1 MPKTQSAKL
10 SSRNLVMERGRESK
24 ALYPTSATKSQF
36 VFDPTKP
43 DHPVVSI
50 SQIRVTKHHYA
61 RVNSGFLPLSAIYLL
76 GSCSHFVN
84 SNQLVTLKSLG
95 DVNNITVCKKC

>member
-1 MPKTQSAKL
+1 
-10 SSRNLVMERGRESK
+10 METGRESK

-50 SQIRVTKHHYA
+50 SQIRGNKHHYA
-61 RVNSGFLPLSAIYLL
+61 RVNLGFLPLSVIYLL

-84 SNQLVTLKSLG
+84 SNQLVMLKSLV
-95 DVNNITVCKKC
+95 DVNNISICKKC